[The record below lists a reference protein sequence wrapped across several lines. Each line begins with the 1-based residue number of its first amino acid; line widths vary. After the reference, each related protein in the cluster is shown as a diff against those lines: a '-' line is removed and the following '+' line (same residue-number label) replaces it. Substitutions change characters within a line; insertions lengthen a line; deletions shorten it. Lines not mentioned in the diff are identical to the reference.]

1 MRFLHTSDWH
11 LGISMNNISMIDEQ
25 KHFGETLT
33 KILTEENIDALIVA
47 GDVFDSSVSNS
58 DAISLYND
66 IATEVC
72 LSLDIPMFVIAGNHD
87 GAARLASMH
96 ELLKSSGMYV
106 SGKLTK
112 DITPISFG
120 DADVYLI
127 PFFNIDEV
135 RYLYPGKNVKNY
147 DSAMNIVCDNI
158 RANMDK
164 SKVNIVVSHS
174 FVGGAELSDSERSA
188 TVGTVNIVSKEA
200 FREFSYV
207 ALGHIHRKQKLAENI
222 YYSGSPIKYSIKEAG
237 QDKCMLIYDSSEN
250 TVQEVKVAVF
260 RDTKIIEGEYEEI
273 LNMAP
278 TDDYVKV
285 VVTDKYIGIEIL
297 DTLRN
302 MFPNIIGVEGK
313 TLNSDE
319 NITSLTMEEVRNMSP
334 AELIEK
340 FFEENFNSEF
350 EECQL
355 HQFLQMLDGFKS
367 EELS

>member
-25 KHFGETLT
+25 KHFKETL
-33 KILTEENIDALIVA
+33 KKVLTEEKIDALIVA

-66 IATEVC
+66 IATDVC
-72 LSLDIPMFVIAGNHD
+72 LSLNIPMLVIAGNHD

-96 ELLKSSGMYV
+96 ELLKNSGMYV

-112 DITPISFG
+112 DIKPVSF
-120 DADVYLI
+120 DDTDVYLI

-147 DSAMNIVCDNI
+147 DCAMNIICDNI
-158 RANMDK
+158 RSNIDK

-174 FVGGAELSDSERSA
+174 FVGGATLSDSERSA

-200 FREFSYV
+200 FRDFSYV
-207 ALGHIHRKQKLAENI
+207 ALGHIHRKQKLAGNI
-222 YYSGSPIKYSIKEAG
+222 YYSGSPLKYSIKETAH
-237 QDKCMLIYDSSEN
+237 DKCMLIYDSSEN
-250 TVQEVKVAVF
+250 TILEVKVDAF
-260 RDTKIIEGEYEEI
+260 RDTRIIEGEYEEI
-273 LNMAP
+273 LNMP
-278 TDDYVKV
+278 PSDDYIKV

-313 TLNSDE
+313 TASSDE

-334 AELIEK
+334 AELVEK

-350 EECQL
+350 EEGQL
-355 HQFLQMLDGFKS
+355 CQFLQMLDGFKT